1 MIKAFLFKTVYR
13 NAEMM
18 TLRSQADQVLRA
30 MFAHLL
36 AHPDQLPADWRSTLG
51 ENPTEAAL
59 ARTVCDFIAGM
70 TDRYALGMHA
80 RLFDDTPDL
89 RYGAAI

>member
-13 NAEMM
+13 NTQMM
-18 TLRSQADQVLRA
+18 ELRREADRVLREL
-30 MFAHLL
+30 FSHFF
-36 AHPDQLPADWRSTLG
+36 AHPDELPSDWRLAP
-51 ENPTEAAL
+51 EQMAASVSV
-59 ARTVCDFIAGM
+59 ARAICDFIAGM
-70 TDRYALGMHA
+70 TDRYALNMHA